1 MAPAQAG
8 QRFTNGGDMLSLD
21 FNNELVKAAPIA
33 GGVAA
38 DGVARLF
45 WGLSLNEWFY
55 VAAIAYTVVQIGAKV
70 VDKIIDWKKAN
81 KEIQE

>member
-1 MAPAQAG
+1 
-8 QRFTNGGDMLSLD
+8 MLSLD
-21 FNNELVKAAPIA
+21 FNNEVIKAAPIA
-33 GGVAA
+33 GVAGA

-70 VDKIIDWKKAN
+70 VDKIIAWKRAN
-81 KEIQE
+81 KE

>member
-1 MAPAQAG
+1 
-8 QRFTNGGDMLSLD
+8 MLTFD
-21 FNNELVKAAPIA
+21 FNNEVLKAAPIA
-33 GGVAA
+33 GVAGA

-81 KEIQE
+81 KE

>member
-1 MAPAQAG
+1 MS
-8 QRFTNGGDMLSLD
+8 THKENNMLSLD
-21 FNNELVKAAPIA
+21 FNNEVIKAAPIA
-33 GGVAA
+33 GVAGA
-38 DGVARLF
+38 DSVARLF

-81 KEIQE
+81 KE

>member
-1 MAPAQAG
+1 
-8 QRFTNGGDMLSLD
+8 MLSLD

-33 GGVAA
+33 SVAGA

-81 KEIQE
+81 KE

>member
-1 MAPAQAG
+1 
-8 QRFTNGGDMLSLD
+8 MLSLD
-21 FNNELVKAAPIA
+21 FNNEIVKAAPIA
-33 GGVAA
+33 GVAGA

-70 VDKIIDWKKAN
+70 VDKIIDWKRAN
-81 KEIQE
+81 TE

>member
-1 MAPAQAG
+1 MI
-8 QRFTNGGDMLSLD
+8 SLD
-21 FNNELVKAAPIA
+21 FNNEVIKAAPIA
-33 GGVAA
+33 GVAGA

-70 VDKIIDWKKAN
+70 VKTVIEWKTATKGDS
-81 KEIQE
+81 

>member
-1 MAPAQAG
+1 
-8 QRFTNGGDMLSLD
+8 MLTFD
-21 FNNELVKAAPIA
+21 FNNEVLKAAPIA
-33 GGVAA
+33 GVAGA

-70 VDKIIDWKKAN
+70 VDKVIDWKKAN
-81 KEIQE
+81 KE

>member
-1 MAPAQAG
+1 
-8 QRFTNGGDMLSLD
+8 MLSLD
-21 FNNELVKAAPIA
+21 FNNEIVKAAPIA
-33 GGVAA
+33 GVAGA

-70 VDKIIDWKKAN
+70 VDKMIDWKKAN
-81 KEIQE
+81 KE

>member
-1 MAPAQAG
+1 
-8 QRFTNGGDMLSLD
+8 MLSLD
-21 FNNELVKAAPIA
+21 FNNEVLKAAPIA
-33 GGVAA
+33 GVAGA

-70 VDKIIDWKKAN
+70 VDKMIDWKKAN
-81 KEIQE
+81 KE

>member
-1 MAPAQAG
+1 
-8 QRFTNGGDMLSLD
+8 MLSLD
-21 FNNELVKAAPIA
+21 FNNEVIKVAPIA
-33 GGVAA
+33 GVAGA

-81 KEIQE
+81 KE

>member
-1 MAPAQAG
+1 
-8 QRFTNGGDMLSLD
+8 MLSLD
-21 FNNELVKAAPIA
+21 FNNEVIKAAPIA
-33 GGVAA
+33 GVAGA

-70 VDKIIDWKKAN
+70 VDKIIDWKKSN
-81 KEIQE
+81 RGDS

>member
-1 MAPAQAG
+1 
-8 QRFTNGGDMLSLD
+8 MLSLD
-21 FNNELVKAAPIA
+21 FNNEVIKGAPIA
-33 GGVAA
+33 GVAGA

-81 KEIQE
+81 RG

>member
-1 MAPAQAG
+1 
-8 QRFTNGGDMLSLD
+8 MLSLD
-21 FNNELVKAAPIA
+21 FNNEIVKAAPIA
-33 GGVAA
+33 GVAGA

-70 VDKIIDWKKAN
+70 VDKMIDWKKAN
-81 KEIQE
+81 RGDS

>member
-1 MAPAQAG
+1 
-8 QRFTNGGDMLSLD
+8 MLSLD
-21 FNNELVKAAPIA
+21 FNNEVIKATPIA
-33 GGVAA
+33 GVAGA

-81 KEIQE
+81 KE

>member
-1 MAPAQAG
+1 
-8 QRFTNGGDMLSLD
+8 MLSLD
-21 FNNELVKAAPIA
+21 FNNEVIKAAPIA
-33 GGVAA
+33 GVAGA

-45 WGLSLNEWFY
+45 CGLSLNEWFY

-81 KEIQE
+81 KE

>member
-1 MAPAQAG
+1 
-8 QRFTNGGDMLSLD
+8 MLSLD
-21 FNNELVKAAPIA
+21 FNNEIVKAAPIA
-33 GGVAA
+33 GVAGA

-70 VDKIIDWKKAN
+70 VDKIIDWKRAN
-81 KEIQE
+81 KE

>member
-1 MAPAQAG
+1 
-8 QRFTNGGDMLSLD
+8 MLSLD
-21 FNNELVKAAPIA
+21 FNNEVIKAAPIA
-33 GGVAA
+33 GVAGA

-70 VDKIIDWKKAN
+70 VDKIIDWKKSN
-81 KEIQE
+81 KE